1 MHRIMEQLLLKEYD
15 RLPEHLKTEVLHF
28 VQFLASKVANQ
39 GKKPVLLAKER
50 TPLTFAEFRFP
61 ENGKTYGRSDIYDDH
76 GR

>member
-1 MHRIMEQLLLKEYD
+1 
-15 RLPEHLKTEVLHF
+15 LHF

-39 GKKPVLLAKER
+39 GKKPVLVAKER